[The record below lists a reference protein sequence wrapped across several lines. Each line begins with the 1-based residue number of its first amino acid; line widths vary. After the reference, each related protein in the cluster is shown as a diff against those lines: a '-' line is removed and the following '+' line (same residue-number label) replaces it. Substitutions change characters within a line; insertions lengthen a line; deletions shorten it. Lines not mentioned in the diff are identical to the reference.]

1 MKQYCLT
8 FLKRGLLAA
17 SGGPLILAM
26 IYGILGANGQVTSL
40 APGEVCMGIVTV
52 TLLAFIAAGIG
63 LSDRASAAALRYGN
77 SRRSAVSGLSADLP
91 AEQLD
96 TPELGIYR
104 HLHSVLCG
112 GLRPDLG
119 NYPAFHPAQ
128 NQSYQPPS
136 AGRKMM
142 RKPFL
147 DNLRYGIVLSV
158 AVYHVFYQFN
168 SVGIITNVLI
178 PGIPALDAPLY
189 VLYPWFMAALFMIS
203 GICAR
208 YSLEKQTGKQYLKGK
223 VRRQLIPS
231 IAIIFL
237 IGWSTG
243 WVTDQYA
250 NIFGGGQVPGFAKY
264 LVWCMS
270 GIGVL
275 WFLHELL
282 LCEVVLVLIRKLD
295 KKDRLW
301 QLGGKAN
308 FPVICLLVLG
318 MWGSAYILNTPVIE
332 VYRNGFYL
340 FCFLVGY
347 ILFSHEQIQSL
358 LAKWAPCMLAVSGV
372 LAVVYT
378 VHFWGQNYAA
388 LNNLKSP
395 LTNLYAWFACLGAL
409 GAGKRWL
416 DKETAFTRCMASRS
430 FGIYVLHNP
439 LLVLL
444 AWGMDKLLHFP
455 VWSMYLLLPVLLA
468 LLLPPLIA
476 LIKRIPVLRTLVLGE
491 K

>member
-1 MKQYCLT
+1 
-8 FLKRGLLAA
+8 
-17 SGGPLILAM
+17 
-26 IYGILGANGQVTSL
+26 
-40 APGEVCMGIVTV
+40 
-52 TLLAFIAAGIG
+52 
-63 LSDRASAAALRYGN
+63 
-77 SRRSAVSGLSADLP
+77 
-91 AEQLD
+91 
-96 TPELGIYR
+96 
-104 HLHSVLCG
+104 
-112 GLRPDLG
+112 
-119 NYPAFHPAQ
+119 
-128 NQSYQPPS
+128 
-136 AGRKMM
+136 
-142 RKPFL
+142 
-147 DNLRYGIVLSV
+147 
-158 AVYHVFYQFN
+158 
-168 SVGIITNVLI
+168 
-178 PGIPALDAPLY
+178 
-189 VLYPWFMAALFMIS
+189 
-203 GICAR
+203 
-208 YSLEKQTGKQYLKGK
+208 
-223 VRRQLIPS
+223 
-231 IAIIFL
+231 
-237 IGWSTG
+237 
-243 WVTDQYA
+243 
-250 NIFGGGQVPGFAKY
+250 
-264 LVWCMS
+264 MS

-340 FCFLVGY
+340 FCFLAGY

-388 LNNLKSP
+388 LSNLKAP
-395 LTNLYAWFACLGAL
+395 LTNLYAWFACLGVL

-444 AWGMDKLLHFP
+444 AWAMDKLLHFP

>member
-1 MKQYCLT
+1 
-8 FLKRGLLAA
+8 
-17 SGGPLILAM
+17 
-26 IYGILGANGQVTSL
+26 
-40 APGEVCMGIVTV
+40 
-52 TLLAFIAAGIG
+52 
-63 LSDRASAAALRYGN
+63 
-77 SRRSAVSGLSADLP
+77 
-91 AEQLD
+91 
-96 TPELGIYR
+96 
-104 HLHSVLCG
+104 
-112 GLRPDLG
+112 
-119 NYPAFHPAQ
+119 
-128 NQSYQPPS
+128 
-136 AGRKMM
+136 M

-168 SVGIITNVLI
+168 SVGVITNVLI

-295 KKDRLW
+295 KKDWLW

-340 FCFLVGY
+340 FCFLAGY

-388 LNNLKSP
+388 LRNLKAP
-395 LTNLYAWFACLGAL
+395 LTNLYAWFACLGVL

-444 AWGMDKLLHFP
+444 AQPLGTISPWFPIILIGAAGAAPAAADRAYQAHSRPAHFGAGRKIKNP
-455 VWSMYLLLPVLLA
+455 RHGSCKPWRGAFGGYSMQIRLFSGSFFCPAFGTSSV
-468 LLLPPLIA
+468 
-476 LIKRIPVLRTLVLGE
+476 RIPFSNLADTSSGFTSPT
-491 K
+491 